1 MGLHSAVGD
10 RFLSYHH
17 VKGHSA
23 CVWNDLADAAAK
35 LCLRQVRFHRRQ
47 DFDLRKWTPIIPHL
61 WLLFGPGNGLPSLH
75 PDGVVVPPPDL
86 PSSKGSALA
95 PFPVTTM
102 TQTQGLPCQ
111 LTIGLASANV
121 LTLGGGDTGFVG
133 KTHYLQDQ
141 FATYGF
147 VMVGI
152 QEART
157 KEGLIVGKGPYYR
170 LCSGHQ
176 GGHHGVELWISKT
189 QPVGF
194 IGSRPVLIN
203 RSDVT
208 VLWKDSRRLLVHIET
223 EVTAFYVVVLHGPQS
238 GQGVDTRESWW
249 LETTELLSLH
259 TDPIKLFILGDF
271 NATSGPSDGV
281 VVFEADDVT
290 SPNTDCFRAS
300 LEALQ
305 LCLPA
310 TALAHEGPFHTWVSP
325 DGTIEK
331 RIDFI
336 AIPQSLC
343 HCVTASATLEDVDL
357 GNGTHDHSAV
367 GLYIQHSLHT
377 RPVLRRRKRPRIDR
391 AAIKHIDRNIISSAI
406 ASTSAPNWQQDIET
420 DVAQFNATAVQL
432 LTTHCKPSAPDA
444 KKPFFDEALWN
455 LRTEKNSSRRALKRV
470 CKAYRS
476 EVLRTYFNAWT
487 ISHGSAILHES
498 QPSNCASEHWNY
510 RITLQCDALL
520 AAGQFYNKNFHTKKS
535 LRIAKKMHVQHYV
548 DQLHP
553 GASATDILAGLRP
566 CIGTSNMRKRKGTS
580 LPQVFDAQGRPC
592 RTQEETV
599 NRWSAF
605 FCDMEGGTKMDL
617 AKQRQLWTEG
627 LAKELPTELDVPLEE
642 LPTLLELEQ
651 SLRRVKDGKA
661 TGYDDIPSEF
671 CHHHPGP
678 VAKGI
683 FLQVWKLFLHG
694 QEQSHSSDFT
704 SEADDHLHWLYA
716 KPAIRWKTQDFSVNG
731 MPHLQ
736 SLPTVAA

>member
-1 MGLHSAVGD
+1 MLGERYDTGQLSFFGWTSQKICYDQTAGFYSGVTRLGADIAEREALIWAALWRLQLDSSIPTTFCYDCVSAGRFASGQQGAHEVTAQHAILRGLHQALHSAVGD

-47 DFDLRKWTPIIPHL
+47 EFDLRKWTPIIPHL
-61 WLLFGPGNGLPSLH
+61 WLLFGTGNGLSSL
-75 PDGVVVPPPDL
+75 PRWRC
-86 PSSKGSALA
+86 SSTSWS
-95 PFPVTTM
+95 P
-102 TQTQGLPCQ
+102 
-111 LTIGLASANV
+111 
-121 LTLGGGDTGFVG
+121 G

-141 FATYGF
+141 FATHGF

-208 VLWKDSRRLLVHIET
+208 VLWKDPRRLLVHIET
-223 EVTAFYVVVLHGPQS
+223 EVTALYVAVLHCPQS

-259 TDPIKLFILGDF
+259 VDPMKLFVLGDF
-271 NATSGPSDGV
+271 NATSGPTDGV

-331 RIDFI
+331 RINFI
-336 AIPQSLC
+336 AIPQSFC
-343 HCVTASATLEDVDL
+343 HCVAASATLDDVDL
-357 GNGTHDHSAV
+357 GNGAHDHCAV
-367 GLYIQHSLHT
+367 GLSIQHSLHT
-377 RPVLRRRKRPRIDR
+377 RPVLRRRKRPQIDR

-406 ASTSAPNWQQDIET
+406 ASSSAPNWQQDIET
-420 DVAQFNATAVQL
+420 DVAHFNATALQL
-432 LTTHCKPSAPDA
+432 LTTHCKPSAPEA

-455 LRTEKNSSRRALKRV
+455 LRTEKNSSRRTLKRV

-487 ISHGSAILHES
+487 LSQGSATMH
-498 QPSNCASEHWNY
+498 ASEHWNY
-510 RITLQCDALL
+510 RITLQCDSLL
-520 AAGQFYNKNFHTKKS
+520 AAGQFYNKNFHTKQS
-535 LRIAKKMHVQHYV
+535 LRIAKKTHVQQYV

-580 LPQVFDAQGRPC
+580 LPHVLDAQGRPC

-605 FCDMEGGTKMDL
+605 FWALDWGPCQRATQGT
-617 AKQRQLWTEG
+617 RC
-627 LAKELPTELDVPLEE
+627 PTGRTPH
-642 LPTLLELEQ
+642 
-651 SLRRVKDGKA
+651 A
-661 TGYDDIPSEF
+661 TGARTVPTQGQRWEGYRPWWHSFGVLSPSPRPGSKRNLPPGLEMIPTRTGGF
-671 CHHHPGP
+671 GP
-678 VAKGI
+678 
-683 FLQVWKLFLHG
+683 
-694 QEQSHSSDFT
+694 
-704 SEADDHLHWLYA
+704 
-716 KPAIRWKTQDFSVNG
+716 
-731 MPHLQ
+731 
-736 SLPTVAA
+736 